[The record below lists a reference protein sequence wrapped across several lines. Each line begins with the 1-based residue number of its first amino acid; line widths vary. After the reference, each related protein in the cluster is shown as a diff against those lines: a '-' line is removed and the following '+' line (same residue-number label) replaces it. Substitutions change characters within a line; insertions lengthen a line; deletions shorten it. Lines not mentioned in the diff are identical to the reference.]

1 MSWKKNLCLKESE
14 GNKCSVSPGSVLFIP
29 ANATSKVT
37 CSQVNQQQW
46 NGKQLNKLRITK
58 YIFQGSEKGL
68 VLFQAYA
75 GV

>member
-1 MSWKKNLCLKESE
+1 MKESE
-14 GNKCSVSPGSVLFIP
+14 ANKCNVSPGSVLFIP

-37 CSQVNQQQW
+37 CSQVIHNTCEQ
-46 NGKQLNKLRITK
+46 ITNLK
-58 YIFQGSEKGL
+58 MYAIDHAAAPQESEKGL